1 MKKTIVLI
9 LFLLITNNAF
19 SQEGNKKIY
28 FLADTINT
36 PKKIQVLSITALN
49 VFEYMFTFYCTCAP
63 PYKNYV
69 SFTSIIKKG
78 EKKVDV
84 LSEKPDYPYLSFKE
98 LMDLAAKYHRYFD
111 NTYDLFITEALPKN
125 KYKTYKVKFVA
136 YSAPRTNSVIL
147 RDKQ

>member
-1 MKKTIVLI
+1 MKKIFLFSLLVLS
-9 LFLLITNNAF
+9 LSRVY
-19 SQEGNKKIY
+19 SQETKKKLY

-36 PKKIQVLSITALN
+36 PKKTQVLSIAALN

-69 SFTSIIKKG
+69 SFTSVIKKG

-98 LMDLAAKYHRYFD
+98 LMDIAGKYHRYFD
-111 NTYDLFITEALPKN
+111 SSYDLYITEVLPKN

-147 RDKQ
+147 KDKQ